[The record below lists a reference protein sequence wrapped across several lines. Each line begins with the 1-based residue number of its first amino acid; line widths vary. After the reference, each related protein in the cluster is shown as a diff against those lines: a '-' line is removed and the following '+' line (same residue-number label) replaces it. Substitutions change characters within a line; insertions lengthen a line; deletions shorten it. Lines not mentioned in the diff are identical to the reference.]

1 MLPIR
6 EPEVG
11 IEIDA
16 ELPGQSGDHVAIA
29 IDEVDHERVLDDER
43 DPAFVRFLMGFPPR
57 TFVRT
62 KPVPLAV

>member
-6 EPEVG
+6 EPEVR
-11 IEIDA
+11 IEFDA
-16 ELPGQSGDHVAIA
+16 ERPRQSGDPVAIA
-29 IDEVDHERVLDDER
+29 MDEVDHERVLDDER
-43 DPAFVRFLMGFPPR
+43 VPAFVRFMMGFPPR